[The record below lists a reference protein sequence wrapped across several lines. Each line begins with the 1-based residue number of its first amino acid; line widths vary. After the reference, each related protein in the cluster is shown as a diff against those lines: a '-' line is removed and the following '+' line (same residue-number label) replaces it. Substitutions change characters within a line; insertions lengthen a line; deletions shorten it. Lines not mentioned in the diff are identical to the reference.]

1 MNLNKIIN
9 NLVNAA
15 IVSKAEDSLEKHQ
28 ECLSGAV
35 SDLIKAGAPA
45 SEIARVAYINGYAHS
60 EKERLED

>member
-1 MNLNKIIN
+1 MNLNKFIN

-28 ECLSGAV
+28 ECLSNAV
-35 SDLIKAGAPA
+35 SDLIKSGAPA

-60 EKERLED
+60 VKEQLED